1 MCAVGDSIIVK
12 AEFNRLRGASH
23 GNTQA
28 DCTALRPRTVAAIRA
43 EMPEEE
49 LLYGLSDFF
58 KVMGDPTRINILWA
72 LEKESLCVSDLAV
85 LLDMTKS
92 AVSHQLKILR
102 IAKLVRADKKGKNVY
117 YALNDDHV
125 RIIWEKALEHVR
137 E

>member
-1 MCAVGDSIIVK
+1 M
-12 AEFNRLRGASH
+12 E
-23 GNTQA
+23 NTQA

-117 YALNDDHV
+117 LQAGAGIVADSVPENEYYETVN
-125 RIIWEKALEHVR
+125 KALAVLNAVKEAGK
-137 E
+137 

>member
-1 MCAVGDSIIVK
+1 M
-12 AEFNRLRGASH
+12 E
-23 GNTQA
+23 NTQA

-102 IAKLVRADKKGKNVY
+102 IAKLVRADEKGKNVY

>member
-1 MCAVGDSIIVK
+1 M
-12 AEFNRLRGASH
+12 E
-23 GNTQA
+23 NTQA

-102 IAKLVRADKKGKNVY
+102 IAKLVRGGQKRKKRLLCLKRRSCPHHLGKG
-117 YALNDDHV
+117 AGACP
-125 RIIWEKALEHVR
+125 RIAAVSPFACGSIP
-137 E
+137 

>member
-1 MCAVGDSIIVK
+1 M
-12 AEFNRLRGASH
+12 E
-23 GNTQA
+23 NTQA

-92 AVSHQLKILR
+92 AVSHPVEDSAYSQAGAGGQKRKKRLLCLKRRSCPHHLGKGAGACPR
-102 IAKLVRADKKGKNVY
+102 IAAVSPFACGS
-117 YALNDDHV
+117 
-125 RIIWEKALEHVR
+125 IP
-137 E
+137 

>member
-1 MCAVGDSIIVK
+1 MENSP
-12 AEFNRLRGASH
+12 
-23 GNTQA
+23 A
-28 DCTALRPRTVAAIRA
+28 DCTALHPQTVAAIRA

-125 RIIWEKALEHVR
+125 RVIWEKALEHVC

>member
-1 MCAVGDSIIVK
+1 M
-12 AEFNRLRGASH
+12 E
-23 GNTQA
+23 NTQA

-117 YALNDDHV
+117 LQAGAGIVADSVPENEYKECCNKVMALAKTLVEEEN
-125 RIIWEKALEHVR
+125 L
-137 E
+137 